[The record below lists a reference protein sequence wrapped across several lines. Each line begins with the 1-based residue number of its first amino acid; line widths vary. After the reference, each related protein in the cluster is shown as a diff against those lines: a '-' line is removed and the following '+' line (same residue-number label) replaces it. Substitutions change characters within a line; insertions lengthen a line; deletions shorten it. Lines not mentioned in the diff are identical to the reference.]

1 VELVDYL
8 RDWCA
13 GGQHTVIGVLHDVN
27 LALHLSRMVLFMS
40 EGRIVRSGDFTEIAD
55 AAFLNS
61 IYGMDLSGYMRQ
73 SLALWRDIP

>member
-1 VELVDYL
+1 
-8 RDWCA
+8 
-13 GGQHTVIGVLHDVN
+13 
-27 LALHLSRMVLFMS
+27 MVLFMS